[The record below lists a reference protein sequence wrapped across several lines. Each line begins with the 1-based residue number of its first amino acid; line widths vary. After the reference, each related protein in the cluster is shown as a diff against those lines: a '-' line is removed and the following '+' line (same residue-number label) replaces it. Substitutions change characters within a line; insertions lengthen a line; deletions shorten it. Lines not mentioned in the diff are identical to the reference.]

1 MVSSVIA
8 DIDYDSKTGITT
20 VVFVSG
26 KSYDYTSIP
35 EDVVNEW
42 KNASSLGEFFNSRI
56 KGQYK

>member
-1 MVSSVIA
+1 MSSVIA
-8 DIDYDSKTGITT
+8 NIDYDPKTGITT

>member
-1 MVSSVIA
+1 MSSVIA

-20 VVFVSG
+20 VVFISG
-26 KSYDYTSIP
+26 KSYEYTSIP